1 MPVKLEMSAP
11 VSSLRVLLVG
21 VGETY
26 HLGAFFRKALQAL
39 GHECVF
45 LDERNYLTN
54 DIRDKLAYR
63 LFDKKPAKFRV
74 FNRDLIDLAVRFQPE
89 VVLVTKGSFICPD
102 SLEKIKQRTAAI
114 LVNYATDDPFNRK
127 TSGRDIVDGI
137 PFYDFY
143 ICSKRAIVDD
153 VRRAGCPNV
162 FFLPF
167 GYEPTIHFPEAAATP
182 EEAERYSSDVTFI
195 GGADADRCPFF
206 EALVDA
212 IPSLRL
218 HLYGGYWD
226 RHPRLRKYHRGVAL
240 GREYRLV
247 MGGTKIAPC
256 LVRRANRDG
265 HVMRTFE
272 IPACGAFLLAEST
285 DEHQSLFQD
294 SPAMTYF
301 STPEELVES
310 VRYYLL
316 HQAERARI
324 AHLGHEKIVR
334 GRNTYK
340 DRVEQILGCATKSA
354 AAPAAGG
361 LRSHSHVCHC

>member
-1 MPVKLEMSAP
+1 VPSNLSHSP
-11 VSSLRVLLVG
+11 LRVLLVG

-26 HLGAFFRKALQAL
+26 HLGAFFRNALQAL

-45 LDERNYLTN
+45 FDERTYLTN

-102 SLEKIKQRTAAI
+102 TLDKIKQRTAAI

-143 ICSKRAIVDD
+143 ICSKQAIMDD
-153 VRRAGCPNV
+153 VGRAGCPNV
-162 FFLPF
+162 SFLPF

-182 EEAERYSSDVTFI
+182 EEAERYSSDVAFI
-195 GGADADRCPFF
+195 GGADADRHPFF
-206 EALVDA
+206 EVLVDA
-212 IPSLRL
+212 LPNLNL

-226 RHPRLRKYHRGVAL
+226 RHPRLRKYHRGFAL
-240 GREYRLV
+240 GRDYRLV

-272 IPACGAFLLAEST
+272 VPACGAFLLAERT
-285 DEHQSLFQD
+285 DEHLEFFSE
-294 SPAMTYF
+294 SREMACF
-301 STPEELVES
+301 STPDELVEK
-310 VRYYLL
+310 VRYYLS
-316 HQAERARI
+316 HEEERAEI
-324 AHLGHEKIVR
+324 ARAGHVR
-334 GRNTYK
+334 CVPAYSYDNRLK
-340 DRVEQILGCATKSA
+340 QILRYCENNTTTEAKSA
-354 AAPAAGG
+354 MGASKSFAVG
-361 LRSHSHVCHC
+361 S